1 MPRPQ
6 DVDFSSKRKG
16 YNMNDKEKI
25 GLKKLQ
31 DAFKEIN
38 SEELNNLNIP
48 KEDFEFSER
57 YKKNMEKLLA
67 KQRKPCFRYFNT
79 AGKRAVACILIV
91 AMLFASSMTIE
102 AVREPVVEF
111 FVSVYE
117 KFAEIFFGDDEIENS
132 PYNVYK
138 IYAPEYI
145 PDGYEIVEQKITGTL
160 YITTILKN
168 EYSVIHLK
176 QYILKVNSTFD
187 NEKADFLIETKNG
200 ITIAVFEK
208 LERKALYWNSGEYAF
223 KLVVPKE
230 FSEEECIKIIE
241 SVKEL
246 N

>member
-1 MPRPQ
+1 MKK
-6 DVDFSSKRKG
+6 SE
-16 YNMNDKEKI
+16 NI
-25 GLKKLQ
+25 GLQKLK

-117 KFAEIFFGDDEIENS
+117 KFVEIFFGDDEIENS
-132 PYNVYK
+132 PDAIEE
-138 IYAPEYI
+138 IYTLGYVPE
-145 PDGYEIVEQKITGTL
+145 GYEFVSREIKENAVL
-160 YITTILKN
+160 TTFSNTENRIILT
-168 EYSVIHLK
+168 
-176 QYILKVNSTFD
+176 QYTFQNKVFMD
-187 NEKADFLIETKNG
+187 NEEADFEILLNDHTKV
-200 ITIAVFEK
+200 AVICK
-208 LERKALYWNSGEYAF
+208 LNNKMLYWNTYRYAF
-223 KLVVPKE
+223 QLTIPSTL
-230 FSEEECIKIIE
+230 SESECIKLIE
-241 SVKEL
+241 SLEIFQ
-246 N
+246 

>member
-1 MPRPQ
+1 MKK
-6 DVDFSSKRKG
+6 SE
-16 YNMNDKEKI
+16 NI
-25 GLKKLQ
+25 GLQKLK

-67 KQRKPCFRYFNT
+67 KQRKPYFRYFNT

-132 PYNVYK
+132 PDAIEE
-138 IYAPEYI
+138 IYTLGYVPE
-145 PDGYEIVEQKITGTL
+145 GYEFVGRENNSICVESIWKNGDKTITF
-160 YITTILKN
+160 YQFILKGN
-168 EYSVIHLK
+168 ELVDYESSNYTLTKISN
-176 QYILKVNSTFD
+176 ID
-187 NEKADFLIETKNG
+187 AIIIEKNDIK
-200 ITIAVFEK
+200 I
-208 LERKALYWNSGEYAF
+208 LYWNNNKYSF
-223 KLVVPKE
+223 KLYIPTY
-230 FSEEECIKIIE
+230 FSNQDIINIIE
-241 SVKEL
+241 SMTY
-246 N
+246 